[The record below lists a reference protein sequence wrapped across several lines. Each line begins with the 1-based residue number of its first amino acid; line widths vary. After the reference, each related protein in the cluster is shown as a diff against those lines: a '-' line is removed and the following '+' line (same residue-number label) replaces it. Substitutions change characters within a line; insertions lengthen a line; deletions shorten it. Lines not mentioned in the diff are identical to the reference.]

1 MNNSKLYDMVFSVL
15 QHFPETRDDDFLLY
29 GYVCHNM
36 MKGTKFPNV
45 WNMTF
50 GYICTN
56 HLQLELPSYES
67 VTRLRR
73 KVQENEVEL
82 QGEYYHRRKEKA
94 EEYRE
99 EYRR

>member
-1 MNNSKLYDMVFSVL
+1 MNNTKLNDMVLSVL

-50 GYICTN
+50 GYICQN

-67 VTRLRR
+67 VTRMRRNIQETEEDLRG
-73 KVQENEVEL
+73 N
-82 QGEYYHRRKEKA
+82 YYRRRKEKA

>member
-1 MNNSKLYDMVFSVL
+1 MNNSKLNDMVESVL
-15 QHFPETRDDDFLLY
+15 QSFPETRDDDFLLY

-50 GYICTN
+50 GYICSN

-67 VTRLRR
+67 VTRMRR
-73 KVQENEVEL
+73 KIQESNAEL
-82 QGEYYHRRKEKA
+82 RGHGYNRRKERA
-94 EEYRE
+94 EEYRT